1 MLDGPAR
8 EIKLLLDHR
17 EDLIGERTRIQNR
30 LRWLLHDRWP
40 ELALPTGCLDRTS
53 RLDQLARRLARCQ
66 QDADV
71 RVMRQQVKRLRQ
83 LTREARA
90 LEEELRLLAIAQQPR
105 LLELPGVGALTAAKL
120 IAEIAGIERFKS
132 SAKLARL
139 AGIAPI
145 PASSGNHQR
154 VRLHRGGNRQIN
166 AAVHRIAV
174 TQMRMHPPA
183 IDYITRKTA
192 EGKSKREAMRCLKRH
207 LIRTIYTTMT
217 PAPTP
222 DASQPTL
229 T

>member
-1 MLDGPAR
+1 VVPS
-8 EIKLLLDHR
+8 
-17 EDLIGERTRIQNR
+17 QN
-30 LRWLLHDRWP
+30 P
-40 ELALPTGCLDRTS
+40 STAELALPTGCLDRAS
-53 RLDQLARRLARCQ
+53 RLQQLARRLARCQ

-71 RVMRQQVKRLRQ
+71 RVMRRQVTRLRE

-90 LEEELRLLAIAQQPR
+90 LEDELRLLVVAQQPR

-120 IAEIAGIERFKS
+120 IAESAGIERFTS

-145 PASSGNHQR
+145 PASTGNRHR

-183 IDYITRKTA
+183 ISYIAQKTA
-192 EGKSKREAMRCLKRH
+192 EGKSKREAIRCLKRH
-207 LIRTIYTTMT
+207 LIRTIYNTMT
-217 PAPTP
+217 PTPTP
-222 DASQPTL
+222 THQPAL